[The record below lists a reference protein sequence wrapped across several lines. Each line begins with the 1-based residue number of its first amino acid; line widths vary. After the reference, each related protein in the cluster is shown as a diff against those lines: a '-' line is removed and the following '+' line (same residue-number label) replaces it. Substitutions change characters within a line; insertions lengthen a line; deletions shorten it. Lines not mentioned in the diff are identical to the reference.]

1 MDNVLDNLDKK
12 RYLFGSLK
20 GRFLGATRLPSD
32 GLSRFFT
39 IPPLPL
45 ANTFANVFSSLTGFT
60 DRGLSPHLSAC
71 EHLQADKF
79 TPMPGVHKA
88 NSLEQAKA
96 SLRSVL
102 PAGFGG
108 YKDGKN
114 F

>member
-1 MDNVLDNLDKK
+1 MYATKISLSSLDNVLDNLDKK

-60 DRGLSPHLSAC
+60 DRGLSPH
-71 EHLQADKF
+71 KF